1 MPPRTRIELFDNIK
15 GVLIVLV
22 VIGHFMHPIH
32 NDNPA
37 ISAGFDIIYLFHMPL
52 FVFMSGLFSK
62 GAYRDGR
69 LDVNRII
76 SYLVLGIAYQAALLL
91 INGSDVLSSRLFLF
105 TSAPWYLIA
114 MAWWYAATP
123 LLARMRPAMGIG
135 ISCAIALAWGAVDL
149 SDGLLAISRTL
160 TFLPWFACGYYLDPA
175 RVARIHADRRLNA
188 AIVIAVIIAAARLI
202 DPHIYDFFF
211 QRVYGDTPY
220 LAGFASGVVE
230 KLIATAISIVFSLA
244 VIRLT
249 PAGGH
254 PCLLALGQR
263 TLQVYVLHRLIR
275 AALTFRTPFYDLP
288 FLLNPLEG
296 TLTILAISALACAF
310 CAALPLQEIFNRF
323 MRRIWIAR
331 PTETGR

>member
-22 VIGHFMHPIH
+22 VIGHFMHPVH

-52 FVFMSGLFSK
+52 FVFMSGLFAK
-62 GAYRDGR
+62 GAYRDGH
-69 LDVNRII
+69 LNVNRII
-76 SYLVLGIAYQAALLL
+76 SYLVLGIAYQAAIIL
-91 INGSDVLSSRLFLF
+91 INGSELLPKLFQF

-160 TFLPWFACGYYLDPA
+160 TFLPWFACGYYLKPE
-175 RVARIHADRRLNA
+175 RVAQLHGNRWLWAAVPVAA
-188 AIVIAVIIAAARLI
+188 AIALARLL
-202 DPHIYDFFF
+202 DPTVYDWFF

-220 LAGFASGVVE
+220 LAGICIGLVE
-230 KLIATAISIVFSLA
+230 KTVATAIAVVFSLA
-244 VIRLT
+244 VIKLIPSETR
-249 PAGGH
+249 
-254 PCLLALGQR
+254 PCLGLLGR
-263 TLQVYVLHRLIR
+263 RSLQIYVIHRLIR

-288 FLLNPLEG
+288 ILLDPLWG
-296 TLTILAISALACAF
+296 TLIVLAISAAVCGI
-310 CAALPLQEIFNRF
+310 CAALPVEQAFNSF
-323 MRRIWIAR
+323 MRRAWIAR
-331 PTETGR
+331 PAETDR

>member
-1 MPPRTRIELFDNIK
+1 MLPRTRIELFDNIK
-15 GVLIVLV
+15 GALIILV

-76 SYLVLGIAYQAALLL
+76 SYLVLGIAYQAALLF
-91 INGSDVLSSRLFLF
+91 INGSDVLSSHLLMF

-114 MAWWYAATP
+114 MAWWYALTP
-123 LLARMRPAMGIG
+123 LLSRAKPAVGIG
-135 ISCAIALAWGAVDL
+135 VSCAIALVWGAVDL

-188 AIVIAVIIAAARLI
+188 AIAVAVVIAVARLI

-220 LAGFASGVVE
+220 LAGFAVGMVE
-230 KLIATAISIVFSLA
+230 KLVATAISVVFSLA
-244 VIRLT
+244 VIRLV

-254 PCLLALGQR
+254 PHLLVLGQR

-288 FLLNPLEG
+288 ILLDPLWG
-296 TLTILAISALACAF
+296 SLIVLIISAVACAL
-310 CAALPLQEIFNRF
+310 CAALPVQDAFSRF
-323 MRRIWIAR
+323 MRHAWIAPR
-331 PTETGR
+331 GSERA